1 MYCIRCGKAIADDSL
16 VCPHCGAKLDVSDNP
31 FSNDEP
37 VYSMPAATSTYQAP
51 PVKRKKKTGIIIAV
65 VLILAVLGGG
75 AYAGH
80 WYFHRPI
87 MLITKAIEE
96 NDIKT
101 VVELFNELDE
111 ETDIDYVEKC
121 MASYATKLQESFIN
135 HDKDYDEVM
144 DELELLGKD
153 ILKDNSRYE
162 RIITDINDLNQSR
175 ENFEKAEKA
184 FKKEDYEKAS
194 ELYAKVSMHDDDNY
208 EAAKEKIEEIKKLM
222 IPDVIGT
229 WRTTIDMAPA
239 VVSLANIGT
248 YGIDSSILSKFTFP
262 VDLLL
267 LFNED
272 DTCVISCD
280 SEEMAGRAD
289 EMIDALLDLGV
300 VVAAKELG
308 MSVEELDKYI
318 KMVYGKD
325 TKSMLYEEAGGD
337 RLKNEF
343 VSGMEGD
350 FYELWYIIDGDKID
364 IYENKSD
371 MSGNGYGPVM
381 TLTLYDNTICI
392 ERNTMSLPQE
402 IELCIEYPL
411 TFTKDEE

>member
-16 VCPHCGAKLDVSDNP
+16 VCPHCGAKLDASDNP
-31 FSNDEP
+31 FFNDEP
-37 VYSMPAATSTYQAP
+37 VYSMPAATSTYQEH

-101 VVELFNELDE
+101 VVELFDELDE

-121 MASYATKLQESFIN
+121 MASYATKLQESFIS

-144 DELELLGKD
+144 DELEILGKD

-222 IPDVIGT
+222 IPDIIGT
-229 WRTTIDMAPA
+229 WRTTIDLAPA
-239 VVSLANIGT
+239 IISVANVDS
-248 YGIDSSILSKFTFP
+248 YGIDSSVLSKFKFP
-262 VDLLL
+262 TDLLL
-267 LFNED
+267 VFND
-272 DTCVISCD
+272 DGTCIFCSD
-280 SEEMAGRAD
+280 AEEFAAKAD
-289 EMIDALLDLGV
+289 EVVDSLLDLAV
-300 VVAAKELG
+300 VVASKEAG
-308 MSVEELDKYI
+308 MTVDELDEYSRLLF
-318 KMVYGKD
+318 GKD
-325 TKSMLYEEAGGD
+325 LRTYIYEEANGGNI
-337 RLKNEF
+337 KNQL
-343 VSGMEGD
+343 VSEVEAD
-350 FYELWYIIDGDKID
+350 YYELWYVIEDNQINL
-364 IYENKSD
+364 YESKSD
-371 MSGNGYGPVM
+371 LEGNNYGPYM
-381 TLTLYDNTICI
+381 CLTMYDNTICI
-392 ERNTMSLPQE
+392 ERETNSIPHLF
-402 IELCIEYPL
+402 ELCIEYPL
-411 TFTKDEE
+411 TFAKDEE